1 LKKLTKLA
9 IGSDHAGYSYKNI
22 IAEWLSSLGYEI
34 EDLGTYSAE
43 SCDYPDYA
51 FRVAESV
58 SEGRNDLG
66 ILICGTGI
74 GMSMSA
80 NKVKG
85 IRAATCWS
93 VDSARL
99 AREHNNANILAF
111 GARLIPLDLAK
122 EIIIAFLNS
131 EFQQGRH
138 LRRVKMIDEYDNV

>member
-1 LKKLTKLA
+1 MKKLTKLA